1 MDMIER
7 KNAAMIYIRKH
18 RMVLIALLTGVALML
33 FPEKPKQEELPQVVQ
48 EEKSPDLEGALEE
61 ILSLIQGA
69 GNVRVL
75 LTEAEG
81 EKTIYQINENASS
94 GGSRRDTVLVTN
106 AQREE
111 TGLVRQIVPPKFQ
124 GAVILCQGA
133 ESSVVRLSIVEAVK
147 SATGLPADRIA
158 VIKMK

>member
-1 MDMIER
+1 MIER

-33 FPEKPKQEELPQVVQ
+33 LPEKPKQEELPQVVQ

-81 EKTIYQINENASS
+81 EKIIYQINENASS

>member
-33 FPEKPKQEELPQVVQ
+33 LPEKPKQEELPQVVQ

-81 EKTIYQINENASS
+81 EKIIYQINENASS

>member
-33 FPEKPKQEELPQVVQ
+33 LPEKPKQEELPQVVQ

-81 EKTIYQINENASS
+81 EKTIYQINENERFLSS
-94 GGSRRDTVLVTN
+94 
-106 AQREE
+106 QRPSLLRLSLLQ
-111 TGLVRQIVPPKFQ
+111 GLVPSILATITARITMQSERFCRKARRGGKNLTAPSFLNPKEQ
-124 GAVILCQGA
+124 P
-133 ESSVVRLSIVEAVK
+133 R
-147 SATGLPADRIA
+147 D
-158 VIKMK
+158 